1 MPKLKMELG
10 AEPKKMAFLAGL
22 LLLAAYLLYSNVF
35 SGPETGPGPAAS
47 ARPVA
52 SPPAGTDAAQQARQA
67 QNSLIATG
75 PRVPDRPRAPGG
87 RSEFKPTLKPKE
99 GADPMAIDPSLRTD
113 LLDKLEKATVS
124 GSQRS
129 LFEFGAAPRLEDTIK
144 KQPEPRIAVQR
155 KMIGPEPPPRPPP
168 PAPPPVKPPPPP
180 INLKFYGNM
189 VPANSGA
196 KRVFC
201 IDGED
206 ILVPAEGEVIKK
218 RYRIV
223 RINATSVV
231 VEDLEYKNQQTL
243 KIEEP
248 PKA

>member
-10 AEPKKMAFLAGL
+10 AEPKKVAILAGL
-22 LLLAAYLLYSNVF
+22 LLLAVYLIYSNVL
-35 SGPETGPGPAAS
+35 SEPESGPGPAAS
-47 ARPVA
+47 TRPA
-52 SPPAGTDAAQQARQA
+52 AGPSAGTDAVQQARQA
-67 QNSLIATG
+67 QDSLIATG
-75 PRVPDRPRAPGG
+75 PKAPARQRVPGG

-113 LLDKLEKATVS
+113 LLDKLDRATVS

-129 LFEFGAAPRLEDTIK
+129 LFEFGATPRPEDTIK
-144 KQPEPRIAVQR
+144 KQQPEPKIVVQR
-155 KMIGPEPPPRPPP
+155 KMIGPEPPPP

-180 INLKFYGNM
+180 INLKFYGSM
-189 VPANSGA
+189 APARGGA

-201 IDGED
+201 IDGEE

-218 RYRIV
+218 RYKIV

-231 VEDLEYKNQQTL
+231 VEDMDYKNQQTL

-248 PKA
+248 PKAG

>member
-1 MPKLKMELG
+1 MKMELG
-10 AEPKKMAFLAGL
+10 AEPKKIAILAGL
-22 LLLAAYLLYSNVF
+22 LLVAAYLFYSNVF
-35 SGPETGPGPAAS
+35 SDPEAGPGPAAS

-52 SPPAGTDAAQQARQA
+52 RPAAETDVVQQARQA
-67 QNSLIATG
+67 QDSLIATG
-75 PRVPDRPRAPGG
+75 PRVPSRPRAPGG

-113 LLDKLEKATVS
+113 LLDKLANATVS

-129 LFEFGAAPRLEDTIK
+129 LFEFGAAPRPEDVVK
-144 KQPEPRIAVQR
+144 KQPEPKIVVKR
-155 KMIGPEPPPRPPP
+155 KMIGPEPPPPPPP

-180 INLKFYGNM
+180 INLKFYGSM
-189 VPANSGA
+189 APARSGA

-201 IDGED
+201 IDGEE

-231 VEDLEYKNQQTL
+231 VEDIDYKNQQTL

-248 PKA
+248 PKAG

>member
-10 AEPKKMAFLAGL
+10 AEPMKIAILAGL
-22 LLLAAYLLYSNVF
+22 LLLAVYLIYSNVF
-35 SGPETGPGPAAS
+35 SDPESGRGPAAS
-47 ARPVA
+47 ARPA
-52 SPPAGTDAAQQARQA
+52 ARPAPETGAIQQARQA
-67 QNSLIATG
+67 QDSLIATG
-75 PRVPDRPRAPGG
+75 PKASARPRVPGG

-99 GADPMAIDPSLRTD
+99 GGDPMAIDPSLRTD
-113 LLDKLEKATVS
+113 LLDKLALAKVS

-129 LFEFGAAPRLEDTIK
+129 LFEFGAAPRLEDAIK
-144 KQPEPRIAVQR
+144 KQPEPKIVVQR
-155 KMIGPEPPPRPPP
+155 KMIGPEPPPP

-180 INLKFYGNM
+180 INLKFYGSM
-189 VPANSGA
+189 APSRGGA
-196 KRVFC
+196 TRVFC
-201 IDGED
+201 IDGEE

-231 VEDLEYKNQQTL
+231 VEDLDYKNQQTL

-248 PKA
+248 PKAG

>member
-10 AEPKKMAFLAGL
+10 AEPKKVAILGGL
-22 LLLAAYLLYSNVF
+22 LLVAAYLFYSNVF
-35 SGPETGPGPAAS
+35 SGPEAGPGPAAPS
-47 ARPVA
+47 RP
-52 SPPAGTDAAQQARQA
+52 AAQQAAETGIVQQARQA
-67 QNSLIATG
+67 QDSLIATG
-75 PRVPDRPRAPGG
+75 PRVPDRPRTPGG
-87 RSEFKPTLKPKE
+87 RSEFKPTLKPRDA
-99 GADPMAIDPSLRTD
+99 ADPMTIDPSLRTD
-113 LLDKLEKATVS
+113 LLDKLAHATVS

-129 LFEFGAAPRLEDTIK
+129 LFEFGSVPRPEDAIK
-144 KQPEPRIAVQR
+144 KQPEPKIVVQQ
-155 KMIGPEPPPRPPP
+155 KMIGPEPPPPPP
-168 PAPPPVKPPPPP
+168 PPPVKPPPPP

-189 VPANSGA
+189 VPARSGA

-201 IDGED
+201 IDGEE

-248 PKA
+248 PKTG

>member
-10 AEPKKMAFLAGL
+10 AEPKKIAFLGGL

-35 SGPETGPGPAAS
+35 SDPETGPGPAAS
-47 ARPVA
+47 ARPAA
-52 SPPAGTDAAQQARQA
+52 SQSAQTDAVQQARQA
-67 QNSLIATG
+67 QDSLIATG
-75 PRVPDRPRAPGG
+75 PKASARPRVPGG

-129 LFEFGAAPRLEDTIK
+129 LFEFGATPRLEDSTK
-144 KQPEPRIAVQR
+144 KQPEPKIVVQR
-155 KMIGPEPPPRPPP
+155 KMIGPEPPPP

-180 INLKFYGNM
+180 INLKFYGSMAPSN
-189 VPANSGA
+189 NGA

-231 VEDLEYKNQQTL
+231 VEDMDHKNQQTL

-248 PKA
+248 PKAG

>member
-10 AEPKKMAFLAGL
+10 AEPKKMALLAGL
-22 LLLAAYLLYSNVF
+22 LLLAVYLLYSNVF
-35 SGPETGPGPAAS
+35 SDPETGPGPAAS
-47 ARPVA
+47 ARPAA
-52 SPPAGTDAAQQARQA
+52 SPARETDAVQQARQA
-67 QNSLIATG
+67 QDSLAATG
-75 PRVPDRPRAPGG
+75 PRVPDRPRVPGG
-87 RSEFKPTLKPKE
+87 RSEFKPTLKPRE

-113 LLDKLEKATVS
+113 LLDRLAKATVS

-129 LFEFGAAPRLEDTIK
+129 LFEFGAAPRPEDIIK
-144 KQPEPRIAVQR
+144 TQPEPKIVVQN
-155 KMIGPEPPPRPPP
+155 KMIGPEPPPP

-180 INLKFYGNM
+180 INLKFYGSM
-189 VPANSGA
+189 SPSRGGAN
-196 KRVFC
+196 RVFC

-223 RINATSVV
+223 RINTTSVV
-231 VEDLEYKNQQTL
+231 VEDMDHKNQQTL

>member
-10 AEPKKMAFLAGL
+10 AEPKKMVFLGGL
-22 LLLAAYLLYSNVF
+22 LLLAAYLFYSNVF
-35 SGPETGPGPAAS
+35 SDPETGPGPAAS
-47 ARPVA
+47 ARPAA
-52 SPPAGTDAAQQARQA
+52 SQSAGTGAVQQARQA
-67 QNSLIATG
+67 QDSLIATG
-75 PRVPDRPRAPGG
+75 PRVPDRPRVPGG

-113 LLDKLEKATVS
+113 LLDRLEKATVS

-129 LFEFGAAPRLEDTIK
+129 LFEFGATPRPEDTIK
-144 KQPEPRIAVQR
+144 KQPEPKIVVQR
-155 KMIGPEPPPRPPP
+155 KMIGPEPPPP

-180 INLKFYGNM
+180 INLKFYGSMAPSN
-189 VPANSGA
+189 NGA

-231 VEDLEYKNQQTL
+231 VEDMDHKNQQTL

-248 PKA
+248 PKAG